1 MQLYKDFII
10 NHFSLT
16 PNSDNIVLQEM
27 LVKDDYYIWVYCT
40 SVILLRFVSHHS
52 IYDIQAKIIIYN
64 GMITQ
69 SEDDIPQILT
79 TSGGIFY
86 KLIKNPIKPFLSPL
100 LNLRQI
106 SS

>member
-1 MQLYKDFII
+1 MQLYKDF

-16 PNSDNIVLQEM
+16 PSSNNIVLQEM
-27 LVKDDYYIWVYCT
+27 LIKDEYYIWVYCT

-64 GMITQ
+64 GVMQ

-86 KLIKNPIKPFLSPL
+86 KLKM
-100 LNLRQI
+100 
-106 SS
+106 

>member
-1 MQLYKDFII
+1 MQLYKDF

-16 PNSDNIVLQEM
+16 PSSNNIVLQEM
-27 LVKDDYYIWVYCT
+27 LIKDEYYIWVYCT

-64 GMITQ
+64 GVMQ

-79 TSGGIFY
+79 TSGGTFY
-86 KLIKNPIKPFLSPL
+86 KLINNPIFS
-100 LNLRQI
+100 
-106 SS
+106 

>member
-1 MQLYKDFII
+1 MDYMQLYKNF

-16 PNSDNIVLQEM
+16 PSSNNIVLQEM

-40 SVILLRFVSHHS
+40 SVILLRFVNHHS

-64 GMITQ
+64 GVMQ

-86 KLIKNPIKPFLSPL
+86 KLINNPSF
-100 LNLRQI
+100 
-106 SS
+106 

>member
-1 MQLYKDFII
+1 MQLYKDF

-16 PNSDNIVLQEM
+16 PSSNNIVLQEM
-27 LVKDDYYIWVYCT
+27 LIKDEYYIWVYCT

-52 IYDIQAKIIIYN
+52 IYDIQAQIIIYK
-64 GMITQ
+64 GVMQ

-86 KLIKNPIKPFLSPL
+86 KLTM
-100 LNLRQI
+100 
-106 SS
+106 